1 MKIRV
6 NKKYSSYILIGLGAF
21 LIGLAVNMRDNVHFS
36 TNTTYAEC
44 SVCFTPGNPCTQKIV
59 DRIDNA
65 KKEILVQSYSFTS
78 PEISQA
84 LQRAQERNIVI
95 KAIFDSSQENAITV
109 YSLAKAGIEV
119 FIDKVAGIAHNKV
132 MIIDEEIVLTGSFN
146 FTKAAQT
153 RNVENSVCLRSKNI
167 AKQYKQHWQER
178 YEKSVP
184 YDINSINDIEDLKP
198 ANRNKS
204 NQKHNRKAKQHA

>member
-1 MKIRV
+1 MKIGI
-6 NKKYSSYILIGLGAF
+6 NKKYSSYIAIAVGAF
-21 LIGLAVNMRDNVHFS
+21 LIGFAWNIKDNVHFS
-36 TNTTYAEC
+36 SNATYAEC

-59 DRIDNA
+59 NRIDNA

-78 PEISQA
+78 PEICQA
-84 LQRAQERNIVI
+84 LERAHKRNIVI

-109 YSLAKAGIEV
+109 YYLAKSGIEV

-178 YEKSVP
+178 HAKSTP
-184 YDINSINDIEDLKP
+184 YDISSINDIEDLKP
-198 ANRNKS
+198 ANRNK
-204 NQKHNRKAKQHA
+204 NHQKYHKKAKQHA